1 MDVLNIKVSP
11 ALLRNWVDWLAP
23 DLQPFYC
30 TAKQLRAWKLT
41 QDDREPD
48 REQRDTFQTYAVDGR
63 LKPVWLDEATFM
75 SLPKATRAGL
85 VRAQVTAE
93 RESVPTVR
101 RWRGVVGDVVRDQ
114 ADGHCFVWWKSLL
127 RGPNAAAVLP
137 HIISE
142 GLGPSRHDEVTNW
155 PTALLPRARRLA
167 GSFPDGSGPNCFGTV
182 MAATGVPGAAE
193 EWMQREPFEQWLAD
207 KTTRGGRD
215 AVPGTVLVW
224 RSDDG
229 RVQHAAVTLG
239 DGWAFHKPSQSWS
252 TPRQVRTVAEVR
264 RWSRTPGWHLERHT
278 LHA

>member
-1 MDVLNIKVSP
+1 VDVLNIKVSP

-41 QDDREPD
+41 QDDTEPS
-48 REQRDTFQTYAVDGR
+48 REQRDTFRTYAIDGR
-63 LKPVWLDEATFM
+63 LGSVWLDEATFM

-93 RESVPTVR
+93 RAAVPTVR
-101 RWRGVVGDVVRDQ
+101 RWRGVLGDDVRNQ
-114 ADGHCFVWWKSLL
+114 ADGHRFVWWKSLL
-127 RGPNAAAVLP
+127 RGPKAAAVMP
-137 HIISE
+137 HIVSE
-142 GLGPSRHDEVTNW
+142 DLHNSRHDEVTNW
-155 PTALLPRARRLA
+155 PTALLPQARRLA
-167 GSFPDGSGPNCFGTV
+167 GTFPDGSGPNCFGTV
-182 MAATGVPGAAE
+182 MAAAGVPGAAD

-224 RSDDG
+224 RGDDG

-239 DGWAFHKPSQSWS
+239 DGWALHKPSQSWS
-252 TPRQVRTVAEVR
+252 TPRKVRTVAEVR
-264 RWSRTPGWHLERHT
+264 RSSRTPGWHLERHT
-278 LHA
+278 LHG